1 MLSTSLTLPS
11 NCITGSFFRSSS
23 VTLSSNFLVIA
34 GRFVGVFFIVY
45 RVEHGMYGNKDIE
58 HFLSPEFFKIHKRL
72 PDSVVHHLF
81 VPALIADYEV
91 LQVLVNICEAL
102 SNAAC
107 IQSVSG
113 VTYINYDRKR
123 IIVTYPCKQGI
134 MYTCPVKLAY
144 RLFISIFKNRFKQ
157 RQQ

>member
-23 VTLSSNFLVIA
+23 VTLSSNFLVIT
-34 GRFVGVFFIVY
+34 GRLVGVFFITY
-45 RVEHGMYGNKDIE
+45 RVEYCMYGDKDIE

-72 PDSVVHHLF
+72 PDSVIHHLLI
-81 VPALIADYEV
+81 PALIADYEI
-91 LQVLVNICEAL
+91 LQVLINICKTL
-102 SNAAC
+102 GNATG

-113 VTYINYDRKR
+113 VTYINYDRER
-123 IIVTYPCKQGI
+123 VIVTYPGKQCI
-134 MYTCPVKLAY
+134 MYACPVKLGH